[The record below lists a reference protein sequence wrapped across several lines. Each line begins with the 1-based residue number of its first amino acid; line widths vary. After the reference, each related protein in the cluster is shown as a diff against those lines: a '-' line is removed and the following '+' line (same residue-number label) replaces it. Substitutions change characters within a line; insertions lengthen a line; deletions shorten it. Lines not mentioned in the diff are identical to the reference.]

1 MTNIKLD
8 NFAKLHAFEFL
19 NESEED
25 VKEGTLEIRE
35 YIEDHT
41 DIDPESISDQSILY
55 FLRASKFQIEKAKKK
70 IKRLVM
76 KMCDSFIVF
85 DLF

>member
-8 NFAKLHAFEFL
+8 NFAKLHAYEFL

-25 VKEGTLEIRE
+25 VKVGTLEIRD
-35 YIEDHT
+35 YIENHT
-41 DIDPESISDQSILY
+41 DIDEQLISDLNILY

-70 IKRLVM
+70 IKRLVT
-76 KMCDSFIVF
+76 K
-85 DLF
+85 LE